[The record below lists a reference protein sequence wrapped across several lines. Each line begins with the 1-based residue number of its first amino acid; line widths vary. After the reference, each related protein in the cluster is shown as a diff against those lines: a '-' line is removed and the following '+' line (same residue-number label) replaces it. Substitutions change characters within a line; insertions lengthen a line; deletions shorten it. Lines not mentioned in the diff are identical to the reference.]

1 MLLWFGPIFP
11 LNIIYSIINYFTA
24 ILIIIYF
31 AKRYKIETKFLILL
45 ILTLLTPF
53 FMNGVL
59 IDWYFVPDQSKYLG
73 VVTKIRNLNF
83 SELNNWIAIPTITV
97 PSLILSLTPIPFIES
112 FNGLGFANRLL
123 FSLLV
128 IFLINKKTPQ
138 IFIYF
143 LILSPTLL
151 FYTSTGL
158 KETIVIILSILCFFA
173 IIEKRYFLFF
183 FPFIIFFLCKWQN
196 ASIILFMY
204 IFYYYYYNYFIIKKK
219 KLIIN
224 LFFLIL
230 VFIFLLFLIDNFL
243 IDEINEIR
251 SNLFIENGGNKLD
264 YKKINSIITFIPYL
278 PFSII
283 RFIVSPFPDISSLFK
298 MFLLIENIIVMFFLI
313 LYYYKFFK
321 IDFKKASY
329 WLFTLIIFLSMYSTV
344 TFNHG
349 TISRWKL
356 SFLISFLFAVIYLTK
371 KKVKNE

>member
-31 AKRYKIETKFLILL
+31 AKLYKIETKFLILL

-151 FYTSTGL
+151 FYTSIGL
-158 KETIVIILSILCFFA
+158 KDNVVIILSIICIFA

-196 ASIILFMY
+196 AFIILFMY

-219 KLIIN
+219 KLI
-224 LFFLIL
+224 
-230 VFIFLLFLIDNFL
+230 
-243 IDEINEIR
+243 
-251 SNLFIENGGNKLD
+251 
-264 YKKINSIITFIPYL
+264 
-278 PFSII
+278 
-283 RFIVSPFPDISSLFK
+283 
-298 MFLLIENIIVMFFLI
+298 
-313 LYYYKFFK
+313 
-321 IDFKKASY
+321 
-329 WLFTLIIFLSMYSTV
+329 
-344 TFNHG
+344 
-349 TISRWKL
+349 
-356 SFLISFLFAVIYLTK
+356 
-371 KKVKNE
+371 